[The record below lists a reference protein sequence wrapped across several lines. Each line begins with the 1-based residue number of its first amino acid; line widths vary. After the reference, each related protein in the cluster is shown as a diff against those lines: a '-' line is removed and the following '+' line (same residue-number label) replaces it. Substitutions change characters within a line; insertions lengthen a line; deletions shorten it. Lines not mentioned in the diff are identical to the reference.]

1 MIPKILHRVWLSYDN
16 KSYNEVLNDRCKNA
30 IKMQNECCKDFTI
43 MEWGNECVD
52 YYIDKYP
59 MFKRFYCD
67 VKNLAYCSDIIRL
80 DVLYRYGGIYIDTDV
95 EVFQSLN
102 NEKLLNSR
110 FFIGQ
115 ECPDNN
121 DPVTLYDHMISN
133 GIMGAEKGNKIIKSF
148 LDVTTTFVA
157 QEHCALE
164 EPMRKLTLFCKSH
177 KHKIVETF
185 NELQHI
191 DVDECIP
198 IFKAYNLDRANDER
212 NTCDL
217 KLFDHFF
224 NFSWEK
230 YLYQQRISKTI
241 HWCYLSNPISEL
253 VEKCLKTWERFCPD
267 YTIKRWDLTN
277 IDFEKLPK
285 WCKVAYDNK
294 LYAFV
299 ADYIR
304 VKVVY
309 EEGGV
314 YLDSDVCLCIPDPFK
329 EYEKNRLW
337 IPMEDVFSPHTA
349 VYQGI
354 EYKHGMG
361 VNPVFFGAEAGH
373 PYLKKLLDVYDSL
386 PDNYPLL
393 ACKYKAPIAPSVW
406 SSVMEEYGLQYKNE
420 EQYIKQGIHVLSD
433 KKFKHLGLTNDRKGL
448 SALHMACNSWVK
460 K

>member
-1 MIPKILHRVWLSYDN
+1 
-16 KSYNEVLNDRCKNA
+16 
-30 IKMQNECCKDFTI
+30 
-43 MEWGNECVD
+43 
-52 YYIDKYP
+52 
-59 MFKRFYCD
+59 MFRRYYCD
-67 VKNLAYCSDIIRL
+67 VKNLAFCSDIIRL
-80 DVLYRYGGIYIDTDV
+80 DVLYRYGGIYLDTDI
-95 EVFQSLN
+95 EVFQPLN

-115 ECPDNN
+115 ECADN
-121 DPVTLYDHMISN
+121 DAPFSLYGHMVSN

-148 LDVTTTFVA
+148 LDVTTTFIT

-177 KHKIVETF
+177 KHKIIETF
-185 NELQHI
+185 DELQHV
-191 DVDECIP
+191 DVDEYIP
-198 IFKAYNLDRANDER
+198 IFKACNLDRSNDER

-230 YLYQQRISKTI
+230 FLYQPRIPKTI
-241 HWCYLSNPISEL
+241 HWCYLSNPYPEL
-253 VEKCLKTWERFCPD
+253 VGKCLKTWEKYCPD

-277 IDFEKLPK
+277 INFDELPK

-309 EEGGV
+309 EEGGI
-314 YLDSDVCLCIPDPFK
+314 YLDSDVCLCVPEPFK
-329 EYEKNRLW
+329 EYEHNRLW
-337 IPMEDVFSPHTA
+337 IPMENVFSPYINT
-349 VYQGI
+349 YRGI
-354 EYKHGMG
+354 KYKHGVG

-373 PYLKKLLDVYDSL
+373 PYIKELLDRYDSL
-386 PDNYPLL
+386 PDDYPLW

-406 SSVMEEYGLQYKNE
+406 SSVMEKYGLQYKNE
-420 EQYIKQGIHVLSD
+420 EQYLKHGIHILTD
-433 KKFKHLGLTNDRKGL
+433 EKFKHLGLAGDRKGL
-448 SALHMACNSWVK
+448 SALHIACNSWVYNK
-460 K
+460 TRTY